1 MSLGTIEGITPS
13 TLLGALAGESGVDGS
28 AFGKIDIRET
38 FSLVEVRASEANK
51 VIKTVNG
58 VTIRGRSTR
67 VDYDRARK
75 TNEQT
80 RRRG

>member
-1 MSLGTIEGITPS
+1 M
-13 TLLGALAGESGVDGS
+13 DGS